1 MYEPSLPHPT
11 HTPPRS
17 YKLAAKATEDG
28 TLAKEIAPVT
38 IPGKKGKADV
48 VVERD
53 EEYTRATFDRFA
65 SLPTVFKKEEGT
77 VTAANASTLNDGAA
91 ACVLM
96 TGAVVERL
104 GVTPLAR
111 IVGTYVAVAVCVV

>member
-1 MYEPSLPHPT
+1 M
-11 HTPPRS
+11 
-17 YKLAAKATEDG
+17 
-28 TLAKEIAPVT
+28 AKEIVPVA

-53 EEYTRATFDRFA
+53 EEYTRANFDRFLT
-65 SLPTVFKKEEGT
+65 LPTVFKKEEGT

-96 TGAVVERL
+96 TEAAVERL

-111 IVGTYVAVAVCVV
+111 IVGRCSCTYSMCCVQRHVARLPFC